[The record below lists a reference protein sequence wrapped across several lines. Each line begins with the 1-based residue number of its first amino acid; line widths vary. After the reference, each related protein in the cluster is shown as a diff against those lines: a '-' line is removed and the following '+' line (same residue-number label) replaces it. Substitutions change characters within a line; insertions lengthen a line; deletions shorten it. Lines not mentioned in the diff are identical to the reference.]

1 MEQLLMDAKKLVD
14 RLREH
19 DNSADTLIRDAS
31 ALNFKLEAVKQL
43 RDEVTELNEIAK
55 HRARSTLI
63 LGSHEENARIRELQ
77 QENIEFQTSLAEYQS
92 ALELIM
98 AKYRDQVSNLV
109 KANKVDSECMK
120 QLNDSKELQA
130 KVEQIN
136 EMAAVMAKAIS
147 IDDQAIQDEQ
157 EKMVALEM
165 ENQGLRELLR
175 ISGLTQND
183 LETHTAEKKGHKGT
197 RDPTSV
203 SLSTKGSSTKFQSQ
217 NQVQN
222 DGSSRPAISARCTI
236 EDEGQSKVSVSVTSI
251 GSSGSSSTIK
261 DPDQGYGTDILTG
274 STDAITNHDQKKEC
288 IPTASTEDACSQNS
302 DSQGEES

>member
-1 MEQLLMDAKKLVD
+1 TMEQLLMDAKKLVD

-31 ALNFKLEAVKQL
+31 ALNFKLEAL

-165 ENQGLRELLR
+165 ENKGLRELLR
-175 ISGLTQND
+175 IS
-183 LETHTAEKKGHKGT
+183 
-197 RDPTSV
+197 
-203 SLSTKGSSTKFQSQ
+203 
-217 NQVQN
+217 
-222 DGSSRPAISARCTI
+222 
-236 EDEGQSKVSVSVTSI
+236 
-251 GSSGSSSTIK
+251 
-261 DPDQGYGTDILTG
+261 
-274 STDAITNHDQKKEC
+274 
-288 IPTASTEDACSQNS
+288 
-302 DSQGEES
+302 